1 MPVTLKHTHMP
12 HIKCVCKT
20 PTCKTYTHAHMPHI
34 KYMYTCL
41 QHKKTYTYAYLLHT
55 KYTLTYLPYNKHTHM
70 HTCHT
75 QNIYTC
81 MPATHKT
88 YIHVW
93 MPPIK
98 HKHTPATQKTYT
110 RATHKT
116 YSCMN
121 ATHKI
126 YTYGW
131 MHIQNKY
138 TFMAATHKNL
148 VKGTS
153 YPSRG
158 LECGF
163 QHPCLAAQNHCISI
177 WSDIFFWTLQELPWC
192 AHIHPGTHIK

>member
-20 PTCKTYTHAHMPHI
+20 PTCKTYTHTHKIYVHMLATQENIYICIPPTHKIYTHI
-34 KYMYTCL
+34 P
-41 QHKKTYTYAYLLHT
+41 AI
-55 KYTLTYLPYNKHTHM
+55 NKHTHL

-110 RATHKT
+110 RATHK
-116 YSCMN
+116 
-121 ATHKI
+121 I

-148 VKGTS
+148 VKGAS

-192 AHIHPGTHIK
+192 AHIHPGTHIKIKSF